1 MKTWRILIAPPR
13 FDFYVFKET
22 NYYAETIYNY
32 FASFDRLNESDRG
45 KLEELTL
52 KEFEKPKHQ
61 RVFPKELLGRVL
73 NKPFKA
79 NSIMY
84 KTQLQ
89 SKLEEKRFNERLAK
103 KQHIRLMREIKRL
116 TKNNN

>member
-52 KEFEKPKHQ
+52 KEFEKPKHA
-61 RVFPKELLGRVL
+61 RRTPLEL
-73 NKPFKA
+73 
-79 NSIMY
+79 I
-84 KTQLQ
+84 
-89 SKLEEKRFNERLAK
+89 NE
-103 KQHIRLMREIKRL
+103 
-116 TKNNN
+116 TKNVMKYYHKWLTV